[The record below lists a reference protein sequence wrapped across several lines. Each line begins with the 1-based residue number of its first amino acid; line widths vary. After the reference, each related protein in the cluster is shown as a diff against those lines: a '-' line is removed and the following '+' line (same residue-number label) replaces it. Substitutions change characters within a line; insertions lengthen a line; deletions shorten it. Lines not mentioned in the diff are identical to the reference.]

1 MPELRQSADKRTT
14 WGNRLIRF
22 CGYALV
28 LSSGV
33 KFVHASKPVAYMASM
48 GFEGSTFYVA
58 AVLELLG
65 AILFLVPATRRLG
78 LLLVS
83 SYLGGAIAAH
93 LAVHRFFTGGPF
105 LVYMAMHPYVGA
117 IVPSM
122 VLLAGWIGAALCPL
136 QELPW
141 YAANSERRNGATAE
155 SSRRMALGS
164 RA

>member
-1 MPELRQSADKRTT
+1 MSELKQYANMRQT
-14 WGNRLIRF
+14 WGSRLIQS

-48 GFEGSTFYVA
+48 GFEGGTFWIV
-58 AVLELLG
+58 AVLELLS

-105 LVYMAMHPYVGA
+105 LVYMAIHPYVGA
-117 IVPSM
+117 TVPSI
-122 VLLAGWIGAALCPL
+122 VLLTAWVGVALCPP
-136 QELPW
+136 QELSLFT
-141 YAANSERRNGATAE
+141 ANSERRNGATAG

-164 RA
+164 NA